1 MAKSIDEIANA
12 VMGMLYQFIASATA
26 APGDSGNQPFISWC
40 KPGVPFL
47 EEDFRFAKYMLNGQ
61 GATEDERIADV
72 AFQMTQAA
80 GFSRFVDFVPS
91 VNGLVGGKIDSGGV
105 LRPGSASLSTVY
117 GHILEASQVA
127 DLPDPPGTAE
137 KIAAIGQKA
146 AALRDNYSKY
156 SADYQSANGEYVMA
170 ALKARY
176 SAAAKLEF
184 AAKGGALKSK
194 RDAAWQDWE
203 LLGSKSQYESLTGQ
217 LQSLMST
224 RKPALWLKEAL
235 DRFRDLPQGMDA
247 TFGEARITMPYPG
260 GFASSNRGWTT
271 VDITSSHVDGMTSS
285 KSTKW
290 EASGGFGWGSLKLGA
305 SASGST
311 DEKLSV
317 SNTNNFSL
325 KLSIAQV
332 PLLRNWFDPWYL
344 KSAYWRFK
352 DGTIEA
358 SNKDVVSDGGSPPKG
373 LLIGYPVTAIF
384 IRDVVIGMDEL
395 KDESSELTKMLK
407 AEGHGGWGFGVINVG
422 GKYERNSTETK
433 QAHDVSNGKVTIE
446 GLQLGGFLVETVGI
460 SPCPKA
466 DLAWVGA
473 A

>member
-12 VMGMLYQFIASATA
+12 VMGMLYQFVGSATA
-26 APGDSGNQPFISWC
+26 APGDSGKEPFISWC

-47 EEDFRFAKYMLNGQ
+47 EDDFRFAKFMLNGQ
-61 GATEDERIADV
+61 GATEDERAADV

-91 VNGLVGGKIDSGGV
+91 VNGIVGGKIDSGGV
-105 LRPGSASLSTVY
+105 LRPGSASLSTIY
-117 GHILEASQVA
+117 GHILEASAVA
-127 DLPDPPGTAE
+127 DLPDPPGIAE
-137 KIAAIGQKA
+137 KVAAIAQKA
-146 AALRDNYSKY
+146 ATLRENYSKY

-176 SAAAKLEF
+176 SASAKLEF
-184 AAKGGALKSK
+184 AAKGSAMKSK

-203 LLGSKSQYESLTGQ
+203 LLGSKSEYESLTGQ
-217 LQSLMST
+217 MQSLMST

-235 DRFRDLPQGMDA
+235 ERYRDLPGGMDA

-260 GFASSNRGWTT
+260 GFASSNRGWTN
-271 VDITSSHVDGMTSS
+271 VEITSSHVDGMTSAKSS
-285 KSTKW
+285 KWS
-290 EASGGFGWGSLKLGA
+290 ASGGFGWGSLKLGA
-305 SASGST
+305 SAEGST
-311 DEKLSV
+311 DSKMSV

-325 KLSIAQV
+325 KCAIAQV

-344 KSAYWRFK
+344 KSPYWMFK
-352 DGTIEA
+352 QGTIEA
-358 SNKDVVSDGGSPPKG
+358 ANNDVVSDGGAPPKG
-373 LLIGYPVTAIF
+373 LLVGYPVTAIF

-433 QAHDVSNGKVTIE
+433 QQHDVSHGSLTIE
-446 GLQLGGFLVETVGI
+446 GLQLAGFVCEAVGVSPNPKVE
-460 SPCPKA
+460 
-466 DLAWVGA
+466 LAWVGA